1 MLTVR
6 FSNPERYIYRT
17 YENIKSLSQIGGIV
31 TMMDWSNETSTFDL
45 SIDGP
50 WVVGITEQPQKIEA
64 LTTIEIPVRITIPKE
79 SIKKIDHTMKHAL
92 IRDHDFLVAVSMH
105 IDDPLIPDKII
116 QLMNI
121 SKKAILELKPT
132 DKKSVKD
139 IIFSWVNA
147 YLKSNKYHSIVMN
160 TMKMD
165 SFIFKSILRIFQEI
179 VATELDSL
187 NKAKMKIQ
195 NDQVL
200 VRQALKNVSDIT
212 LNHIEIV
219 YQRYT
224 NSPKIVSIPILSNK
238 DTIKDKLDGLI
249 RGTYNEKC
257 IKSVMSVL
265 SRLDDVN
272 TDPEPVLLHI
282 FEPNDQSMKS
292 TIGLENVTIYG
303 FIKYNDDNLYVV
315 RAELNTNGSIRNI
328 ETSNK
333 YYLHDDVVVQRMSEY
348 YDHLYMKLEESK
360 KYGEVSKMNKCVELK
375 TLEELTKNN

>member
-1 MLTVR
+1 MLTIR
-6 FSNPERYIYRT
+6 FSNLERYIDRT
-17 YENIKSLSQIGGIV
+17 YENIKSLSQVGNIF
-31 TMMDWSNETSTFDL
+31 TMTDWNNEISTFNL

-50 WVVGITEQPQKIEA
+50 WVVYINEQLQAQKIEPVA
-64 LTTIEIPVRITIPKE
+64 PIEIPVRITIPRE
-79 SIKKIDHTMKHAL
+79 SIKKIDHIVEYVLT
-92 IRDHDFLVAVSMH
+92 RDHDLLIVVSMH
-105 IDDPLIPDKII
+105 IDDLSIPDKTI

-121 SKKAILELKPT
+121 SKKSILELKPT

-139 IIFSWVNA
+139 IIFSWVNT

-272 TDPEPVLLHI
+272 TDPEPMLLHI

-360 KYGEVSKMNKCVELK
+360 KYGRGV
-375 TLEELTKNN
+375 

>member
-1 MLTVR
+1 MLIIR
-6 FSNPERYIYRT
+6 FSNPERCIDRT
-17 YENIKSLSQIGGIV
+17 YENIKNLSQSGNIF
-31 TMMDWSNETSTFDL
+31 TMLDCNNETSTFNL

-50 WVVGITEQPQKIEA
+50 WNFVIGEQLVEQKINMV
-64 LTTIEIPVRITIPKE
+64 TPRIEMPVKLTIPKE
-79 SIKKIDHTMKHAL
+79 SIKIDHTVKCSL
-92 IRDHDFLVAVSMH
+92 SRNHDFIVTIMMH
-105 IDDPLIPDKII
+105 IDDPLIPEKTI

-139 IIFSWVNA
+139 IIFSWVNV
-147 YLKSNKYHSIVMN
+147 YLKLNKYHSIVMN

-179 VATELDSL
+179 VAIELDSL
-187 NKAKMKIQ
+187 NKAKTKIQ

-200 VRQALKNVSDIT
+200 VRRALKNVSDIT
-212 LNHIEIV
+212 LNHIEII

-238 DTIKDKLDGLI
+238 DTIKNKLDGLI
-249 RGTYNEKC
+249 RDTYNEKC

-265 SRLDDVN
+265 SRLDDTN

-282 FEPNDQSMKS
+282 FEPNDQSMNLN
-292 TIGLENVTIYG
+292 TGLENVTIYG

-333 YYLHDDVVVQRMSEY
+333 YYLHDDIVVQRMCEY

-360 KYGEVSKMNKCVELK
+360 KYGRGV
-375 TLEELTKNN
+375 